1 LRAVVFHE
9 HGGPD
14 VLRVEDLSR
23 PDPCPG
29 AVLLRVEA
37 SSLNHL
43 DLWVRRGLPMEIPMP
58 HVGGSDMAGRVE
70 GVGPGVDARLQGMRV
85 VVDPTLDW
93 GWIEGVR
100 RGGGLPEPRFRVLG
114 EHTQGGFAE
123 YAVVPAENL
132 RHLPEG
138 VSPATAAGAGLVFV
152 TAWRALFG
160 RGGLEPGERVLV
172 TGASGGVATA
182 AIQLARHAGAH
193 VIALT
198 SGAESARRVLELGA
212 HEAVDRTAGDPARL
226 LREAAG
232 RRGVDLVVDS
242 VGEVLWDALVRVLAP
257 GGRLVCYG
265 ATTGHRGATDL
276 RHVFWKQLS
285 ILGTTMGS
293 PADFTRVMELVFRGE
308 VAPVIHSVVPLGGVR
323 EAQERLEGGQVF
335 GKIVVA
341 PHGVEVAG

>member
-1 LRAVVFHE
+1 MRAVVFHE

-14 VLRVEDLSR
+14 VLRVEELPR
-23 PDPCPG
+23 PEPGPG

-43 DLWVRRGLPMEIPMP
+43 DLWVRRGLPIEIPMP
-58 HVGGSDMAGRVE
+58 HIGGSDMAGRVE
-70 GVGPGVDARLQGMRV
+70 AVGPGVDPGILGMRV
-85 VVDPTLDW
+85 VVDPSLDW
-93 GWIEGVR
+93 GWVEGVR
-100 RGGGLPEPRFRVLG
+100 RGGGLPEPEFRVMG
-114 EHTQGGFAE
+114 EHTQGGLAE
-123 YAVVPAENL
+123 FAVVPAENL
-132 RHLPEG
+132 RHLPDG
-138 VSPATAAGAGLVFV
+138 VAPATAAAAGLVFV

-160 RGGLEPGERVLV
+160 RGGLAPGERVLV

-198 SGAESARRVLELGA
+198 SGEENARRVLELGA
-212 HEAVDRTAGDPARL
+212 HEAVDRTAGDPAKL
-226 LREAAG
+226 LRGAVG

-242 VGEVLWDALVRVLAP
+242 VGEVLWDSLVRVLAP

-265 ATTGHRGATDL
+265 ATTGHRAPTDL
-276 RHVFWKQLS
+276 RHIFWKQLS
-285 ILGTTMGS
+285 VLGTTMGS

-308 VAPVIHSVVPLGGVR
+308 VAPVIHAVVPLDGVR
-323 EAQERLEGGQVF
+323 DAQARLEEGRVF